1 MQDDG
6 KLDRAQAE
14 TVIAA
19 ILAPYI
25 GPSMARAAVEA
36 HAARIQ
42 IEGDSLTR
50 EQITQLI
57 ERLAKGMRIF
67 VGEKRAD
74 ELARELLPAVSEQ
87 VST

>member
-6 KLDRAQAE
+6 KLDRDQTE

-50 EQITQLI
+50 EQIVQLI
-57 ERLAKGMRIF
+57 EQLAKGMRIF

-74 ELARELLPAVSEQ
+74 EIARELLPAISEQ

>member
-6 KLDRAQAE
+6 KLDRARAE

-25 GPSMARAAVEA
+25 GPFMARAAVEA
-36 HAARIQ
+36 HAARLQ
-42 IEGDSLTR
+42 IKSDSLTR
-50 EQITQLI
+50 EQVVQLI
-57 ERLAKGMRIF
+57 ERLTTGMRVF
-67 VGEKRAD
+67 VGAKRAD
-74 ELARELLPAVSEQ
+74 EIGRELLREVSEQ

>member
-6 KLDRAQAE
+6 NLDRARTE

-50 EQITQLI
+50 EQLVQLV
-57 ERLAKGMRIF
+57 ERLATGMRIF
-67 VGEKRAD
+67 VGENRAV
-74 ELARELLPAVSEQ
+74 EIARELLPAVSER